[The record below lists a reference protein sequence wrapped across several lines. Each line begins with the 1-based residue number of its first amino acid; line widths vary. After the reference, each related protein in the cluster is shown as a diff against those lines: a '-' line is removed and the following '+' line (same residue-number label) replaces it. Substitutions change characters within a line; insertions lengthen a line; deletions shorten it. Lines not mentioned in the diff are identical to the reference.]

1 MRFFSV
7 ALATLALVAAPIL
20 AAPGPLKTIQ
30 KFKGETNGG
39 YIVKFKEGVA
49 RKSLI
54 NKLKL
59 NATVDWE
66 LLNGFAGILDTDS
79 LNTLRAHEDVEYIV
93 EDGIMHTMTTQTNA
107 PWGLQRIS
115 QDAKLS
121 STSTSDLTYTYTY
134 DSSAGS
140 RVDIYVV
147 DTGIYTSHSDFGG
160 RASWGTS
167 FGGYA
172 ASDGNGHG
180 THCAG
185 TAAGTRY
192 GVAKK
197 ANLIA
202 VKVLSDA
209 GSGSTSD
216 IVSGLNWV
224 LTQSK
229 STGRPTIVSMSLGG
243 SASTAL
249 DNAVTSLTSGG
260 VHVAVAAG
268 NDNTNAANTSP
279 ARATSA
285 ITVGAST
292 IADARASFSNYGSVV
307 DIFAPG
313 QYVTSAWIGSTT
325 ATNNISGTSMATPH
339 IAGLIA
345 YLISKDGNVTPAAM
359 STKIQSLAVKN
370 ALTSIPSG
378 TVNYLANNA

>member
-1 MRFFSV
+1 M
-7 ALATLALVAAPIL
+7 LTLMAAPIL

-30 KFKGETNGG
+30 KFKGKTNSG

-54 NKLKL
+54 SKLKL

-66 LLNGFAGILDTDS
+66 LLNGFAGVLDTNS
-79 LNTLRAHEDVEYIV
+79 LNTLRAHEDIEYII

-107 PWGLQRIS
+107 PWGLHNF
-115 QDAKLS
+115 
-121 STSTSDLTYTYTY
+121 TYTYTY

-140 RVDIYVV
+140 GVDIYVV

-172 ASDGNGHG
+172 TSDGNGHG

-185 TAAGTRY
+185 TAAGTCY

-197 ANLIA
+197 ANLIT

-229 STGRPTIVSMSLGG
+229 STGHPTIVSMSLSG
-243 SASTAL
+243 SASTTL
-249 DNAVTSLTSGG
+249 DNAVTS
-260 VHVAVAAG
+260 
-268 NDNTNAANTSP
+268 
-279 ARATSA
+279 
-285 ITVGAST
+285 
-292 IADARASFSNYGSVV
+292 VV
-307 DIFAPG
+307 MG
-313 QYVTSAWIGSTT
+313 ET
-325 ATNNISGTSMATPH
+325 
-339 IAGLIA
+339 
-345 YLISKDGNVTPAAM
+345 
-359 STKIQSLAVKN
+359 
-370 ALTSIPSG
+370 
-378 TVNYLANNA
+378 